1 MTQKGII
8 AILGVLLTAGLFL
21 HPVGVLAQFGQASMM
36 KGTAVGGGR
45 PTAISPL
52 SATASTA
59 TTNGASIVSMFQLTM
74 SPPGSFT
81 GTITDNDPGGYT
93 RMSGNSLVAARNFS
107 AGDVG
112 SHNLALT
119 ACQAS
124 QCLAPQTF
132 LLTKSPQIA
141 AVCSG
146 PSPDPQAATDGFT
159 SPKLCL
165 DFTQASQPSNLFG
178 CDGNVNDFS
187 HVLHVNPI
195 FGTQFGHFP
204 GCQYVTHEIDPA
216 TGQYALHLSFPCSVS
231 LPGVTNCDFAAQ
243 DAVGT
248 QVVPSGNYKQGFYQF
263 TVRSAVTTPGGPV
276 PAPQYLVPGS
286 QYTIYEGTCCN
297 GSSAQTEYDIWE
309 TWTMRPNCPDMQVLN
324 PGSGGSLSLYDPCF
338 GKGSNPPDPT
348 VYSTWA
354 WRATGDGSSTK
365 GITAYING
373 KVVGSGTTNYITNEQ
388 GAAGPY
394 FIWLNMGAC
403 QYGGT
408 NTTCHNVSITSVY
421 QSGSST
427 GITLNTP
434 VNLQDCGNV
443 GERVWIQGG
452 TGIAG
457 LNGLHTIRCTGRTN
471 PETDFILTDL
481 PWPGG
486 SYGGG
491 AVYNPVTSIDMWV
504 QNIQYWTCPSWDLT
518 LSQGIPPNKQ
528 CNSTVL
534 AAGP

>member
-1 MTQKGII
+1 MIKKLFFTGALCLLALGI
-8 AILGVLLTAGLFL
+8 AFAGNPSAPLTT
-21 HPVGVLAQFGQASMM
+21 
-36 KGTAVGGGR
+36 TAVPAR
-45 PTAISPL
+45 
-52 SATASTA
+52 STSVC
-59 TTNGASIVSMFQLTM
+59 TGA
-74 SPPGSFT
+74 
-81 GTITDNDPGGYT
+81 
-93 RMSGNSLVAARNFS
+93 
-107 AGDVG
+107 
-112 SHNLALT
+112 
-119 ACQAS
+119 
-124 QCLAPQTF
+124 
-132 LLTKSPQIA
+132 
-141 AVCSG
+141 
-146 PSPDPQAATDGFT
+146 SPDPQAATDGFT

-165 DFTQASQPSNLFG
+165 DFTQASQPSNLFA
-178 CDGNVNDFS
+178 CDGNNNDFS
-187 HVLHVNPI
+187 HVLHIDSI
-195 FGTQFGHFP
+195 FGSGHFP
-204 GCQYVTHEIDPA
+204 GCQYVTHEIDPT
-216 TGQYALHLSFPCSVS
+216 TGQYALHISFPCSVPS
-231 LPGVTNCDFAAQ
+231 PGVTNCDYAGQ

-248 QVVPSGNYKQGFYQF
+248 QVKPSGNYKQGFYTF
-263 TVRSAVTTPGGPV
+263 TVRSSSTTPGGPI
-276 PAPQYLVPGS
+276 PAPQYLVPGL

-297 GSSAQTEYDIWE
+297 GSSAQTEYDIFE
-309 TWTMRPNCPDMQVLN
+309 TWTIRPNCPDMQVLN

-534 AAGP
+534 AGGP